1 MSIDIATGEKKDCG
15 KVVDGRLGASFWFF
29 VDKDSNLWFTLWKR
43 NYSYENDFG
52 NLYCYNP
59 EADSIKTYDNV
70 LPMGQLID
78 GTPVSEARNEQRAW
92 TWLSP
97 FPGRDK
103 CYFIQGTLGGGD
115 ERLWIFDPSKDI
127 VSGEAF
133 EPVAYIG
140 SSYFETAVGGD
151 RLYFCTHLSNY
162 WKEGIEAYPGAHVF
176 GYEMA
181 TGTFRDF
188 GIVKERYSIY
198 SAIAVDP
205 VLKKLYVFSVPF
217 VPELYKS
224 DGCHLM
230 SIDIATGEKK
240 DCGKVVDGRL
250 GASFWFFVDKDSN
263 VWFTL
268 WKRNYSYENDFG
280 NLYCYNPEADSIT
293 TFDNVLPK
301 GELIDGTPVS
311 ETRNEQRAWTWLSPF
326 PGRDKCYFIQGTLGG
341 GDERLWIFDPSKDIV
356 SGEAFEPVAY
366 IGSSYFE
373 TAVGGDRLYFCQYE
387 DLEDARTI
395 FSEDEREIDPAS
407 PEYVERKIH
416 LRSISLAEGGLNREI
431 KDHGPLV
438 DQDGHA
444 ALMIMSMAADND
456 GHVFVYGSWRP
467 NSFKEAT
474 LQYLLFEYPNGDL
487 YRLLKRGEFF
497 AVINTNED

>member
-1 MSIDIATGEKKDCG
+1 MKFSSFFFAAAAALVLGACTGNSPAPAEQPDTEAMKNKVYSISMNKICKEWDGQWQGMAVASDGNCYFGSSTHAKSHGAGFHKFDPRTYKHTMIVEDMTYLCGEQNLPFQQGKIHSPIVECDGWLYFCTHLSNYWKEGIEAYPGAHVFGYEMATGNFRDYGIVKERYSIYSAIAVDPVLKKLYVFSVPFVPELYKSDGCHLMSIDMVTGEKKDCG

-59 EADSIKTYDNV
+59 EADSIK
-70 LPMGQLID
+70 
-78 GTPVSEARNEQRAW
+78 
-92 TWLSP
+92 
-97 FPGRDK
+97 
-103 CYFIQGTLGGGD
+103 
-115 ERLWIFDPSKDI
+115 
-127 VSGEAF
+127 
-133 EPVAYIG
+133 
-140 SSYFETAVGGD
+140 
-151 RLYFCTHLSNY
+151 
-162 WKEGIEAYPGAHVF
+162 
-176 GYEMA
+176 
-181 TGTFRDF
+181 
-188 GIVKERYSIY
+188 IY
-198 SAIAVDP
+198 
-205 VLKKLYVFSVPF
+205 
-217 VPELYKS
+217 
-224 DGCHLM
+224 
-230 SIDIATGEKK
+230 
-240 DCGKVVDGRL
+240 
-250 GASFWFFVDKDSN
+250 
-263 VWFTL
+263 
-268 WKRNYSYENDFG
+268 
-280 NLYCYNPEADSIT
+280 
-293 TFDNVLPK
+293 DNVLPK
-301 GELIDGTPVS
+301 GQLIDGTPVS

-395 FSEDEREIDPAS
+395 FSEDEREIDPDS

-416 LRSISLAEGGLNREI
+416 LRSISLIDEGEHREI
-431 KDHGPLV
+431 KDHGPLI
-438 DQDGHA
+438 DQDGRQ

-467 NSFKEAT
+467 KSFKEAT

>member
-1 MSIDIATGEKKDCG
+1 MKKIIFAAAAALSLMFCSCQNTPAPQQEEPDTEAMKNKVYSISMNKICKEW
-15 KVVDGRLGASFWFF
+15 DGQWQGMAVAS
-29 VDKDSNLWFTLWKR
+29 D
-43 NYSYENDFG
+43 G
-52 NLYCYNP
+52 N
-59 EADSIKTYDNV
+59 
-70 LPMGQLID
+70 
-78 GTPVSEARNEQRAW
+78 
-92 TWLSP
+92 
-97 FPGRDK
+97 
-103 CYFIQGTLGGGD
+103 CYFGSSTHAKSHGAGFHK
-115 ERLWIFDPSKDI
+115 FDPRTYRHTMI
-127 VSGEAF
+127 VEDMTYQCGEQDLPF
-133 EPVAYIG
+133 QQGKIHSPIVECDG
-140 SSYFETAVGGD
+140 W
-151 RLYFCTHLSNY
+151 LYFCTHLSNY

-181 TGTFRDF
+181 TGNFRDY

-230 SIDIATGEKK
+230 SIDMVTGEKK

-268 WKRNYSYENDFG
+268 WKRNYVYENDFG
-280 NLYCYNPEADSIT
+280 NLYCYNPEADSIKVY
-293 TFDNVLPK
+293 DNVLPK
-301 GELIDGTPVS
+301 GQLIDETPVS
-311 ETRNEQRAWTWLSPF
+311 EARNEQRAWTWLSPF

-395 FSEDEREIDPAS
+395 FSEDEREIDPDS
-407 PEYVERKIH
+407 PAYVDRKIH
-416 LRSISLAEGGLNREI
+416 LRSISLTEGGLHREI
-431 KDHGPLV
+431 KDHGPII
-438 DQDGHA
+438 DQDGRQ
-444 ALMIMSMAADND
+444 ALMIMSMAADDD

-467 NSFKEAT
+467 KSFKEAT

-497 AVINTNED
+497 AVINTNE

>member
-1 MSIDIATGEKKDCG
+1 MKKIIFAAAAALSLMFCSCQNTPAPQQEEPDTEAMKNKVYSISMNKICKEW
-15 KVVDGRLGASFWFF
+15 DGQWQGMAVAS
-29 VDKDSNLWFTLWKR
+29 D
-43 NYSYENDFG
+43 G
-52 NLYCYNP
+52 N
-59 EADSIKTYDNV
+59 
-70 LPMGQLID
+70 
-78 GTPVSEARNEQRAW
+78 
-92 TWLSP
+92 
-97 FPGRDK
+97 
-103 CYFIQGTLGGGD
+103 CYFGSSTHAKSHGAGFHK
-115 ERLWIFDPSKDI
+115 FDPRTYRHTMI
-127 VSGEAF
+127 VEDMTYQCGEQDLPF
-133 EPVAYIG
+133 QQGKIHSPIVECDG
-140 SSYFETAVGGD
+140 W
-151 RLYFCTHLSNY
+151 LYFCTHLSNY

-181 TGTFRDF
+181 TGKFRDY

-230 SIDIATGEKK
+230 SIDMVTGEKK

-268 WKRNYSYENDFG
+268 WKRNYVYENDFG
-280 NLYCYNPEADSIT
+280 NLYCYTPSADSIKVY
-293 TFDNVLPK
+293 DNVLPK
-301 GELIDGTPVS
+301 GQLIDETPVS
-311 ETRNEQRAWTWLSPF
+311 EARNEQRAWTWLSPF

-395 FSEDEREIDPAS
+395 FSEDEREIDPDS
-407 PEYVERKIH
+407 PTYVDRKIH
-416 LRSISLAEGGLNREI
+416 LRSISLTEGGLHREI
-431 KDHGPLV
+431 KDHGPII
-438 DQDGHA
+438 DQDGRQ
-444 ALMIMSMAADND
+444 ALMIMSMAADAD

-467 NSFKEAT
+467 KSFKEAT

-497 AVINTNED
+497 AVINTKE

>member
-1 MSIDIATGEKKDCG
+1 MKKIIFAAAAALSLMFCSCQNTPAPQQEEPDTEAMKNKVYSISMNKICKEW
-15 KVVDGRLGASFWFF
+15 DGQWQGMAVAS
-29 VDKDSNLWFTLWKR
+29 D
-43 NYSYENDFG
+43 G
-52 NLYCYNP
+52 N
-59 EADSIKTYDNV
+59 
-70 LPMGQLID
+70 
-78 GTPVSEARNEQRAW
+78 
-92 TWLSP
+92 
-97 FPGRDK
+97 
-103 CYFIQGTLGGGD
+103 CYFGSSTHAKSHGAGFHK
-115 ERLWIFDPSKDI
+115 FDPRTYRHTMI
-127 VSGEAF
+127 VEDMTYQCGEQDLPF
-133 EPVAYIG
+133 QQGKIHSPIVECDG
-140 SSYFETAVGGD
+140 W
-151 RLYFCTHLSNY
+151 LYFCTHLSNY

-181 TGTFRDF
+181 TGNFRDY

-230 SIDIATGEKK
+230 SIDMVTGEKK

-250 GASFWFFVDKDSN
+250 GASFWFFVDKDNN

-268 WKRNYSYENDFG
+268 WKRNYVYENDFG
-280 NLYCYNPEADSIT
+280 NLYCYNPSADSIKVY
-293 TFDNVLPK
+293 DNVLPK
-301 GELIDGTPVS
+301 GQLIDETPVS
-311 ETRNEQRAWTWLSPF
+311 EARNEQRAWTWLSPF

-395 FSEDEREIDPAS
+395 FSEDEREIDPDS
-407 PEYVERKIH
+407 PAYVDRKIH
-416 LRSISLAEGGLNREI
+416 LRSISLSEGGLHREI
-431 KDHGPLV
+431 KDHGPII
-438 DQDGHA
+438 DQDGRQ
-444 ALMIMSMAADND
+444 ALMIMSMAADAD

-467 NSFKEAT
+467 KSFKEAT

-497 AVINTNED
+497 AVINTKE

>member
-1 MSIDIATGEKKDCG
+1 MKKIIFAAAAALSLMFCSCQNAPAPQQEEPDTEAMKNKVYSISMNKICKEW
-15 KVVDGRLGASFWFF
+15 DGQWQGMAVAS
-29 VDKDSNLWFTLWKR
+29 D
-43 NYSYENDFG
+43 G
-52 NLYCYNP
+52 N
-59 EADSIKTYDNV
+59 
-70 LPMGQLID
+70 
-78 GTPVSEARNEQRAW
+78 
-92 TWLSP
+92 
-97 FPGRDK
+97 
-103 CYFIQGTLGGGD
+103 CYFGSSTHAKSHGAGFHK
-115 ERLWIFDPSKDI
+115 FDPRTYRHTMI
-127 VSGEAF
+127 VEDMTYQCGEQDLPF
-133 EPVAYIG
+133 QQGKIHSPIVECDG
-140 SSYFETAVGGD
+140 W
-151 RLYFCTHLSNY
+151 LYFCTHLSNY

-181 TGTFRDF
+181 TGNFRDY

-230 SIDIATGEKK
+230 SIDMVTGEKK

-268 WKRNYSYENDFG
+268 WKRNYVYENDFG
-280 NLYCYNPEADSIT
+280 NLYCYNPEADSIKVY
-293 TFDNVLPK
+293 DNVLPK
-301 GELIDGTPVS
+301 GQLIDETPVS
-311 ETRNEQRAWTWLSPF
+311 EARNEQRAWTWLSPF

-395 FSEDEREIDPAS
+395 FSEDEREIDPDS
-407 PEYVERKIH
+407 PAYVDRKIH
-416 LRSISLAEGGLNREI
+416 LRSISLTEGGLHREI
-431 KDHGPLV
+431 KDHGPII
-438 DQDGHA
+438 DQDGRQ

-467 NSFKEAT
+467 KSFKEAT

-497 AVINTNED
+497 AVINTKE

>member
-1 MSIDIATGEKKDCG
+1 MKKIFFAAAAALVTVMSISCQEKKAATEVVEPDTEAMKN
-15 KVVDGRLGASFWFF
+15 KVYSISMNKICKEWDGQWQGMAVAS
-29 VDKDSNLWFTLWKR
+29 D
-43 NYSYENDFG
+43 G
-52 NLYCYNP
+52 N
-59 EADSIKTYDNV
+59 
-70 LPMGQLID
+70 
-78 GTPVSEARNEQRAW
+78 
-92 TWLSP
+92 
-97 FPGRDK
+97 
-103 CYFIQGTLGGGD
+103 CYFGSSTHAKSHGAGFHK
-115 ERLWIFDPSKDI
+115 FDPRTYRHTMLVEDMTYQCGEQDLPFQQGKIHSPI
-127 VSGEAF
+127 VECDGW
-133 EPVAYIG
+133 
-140 SSYFETAVGGD
+140 
-151 RLYFCTHLSNY
+151 LYFCTHLSNY

-181 TGTFRDF
+181 TGEFRDF
-188 GIVKERYSIY
+188 GIVKPRYSIY

-217 VPELYKS
+217 VPEIYKE

-280 NLYCYNPEADSIT
+280 NLYCYNPESDSIT
-293 TFDNVLPK
+293 TYDNVLPK

-311 ETRNEQRAWTWLSPF
+311 EARNEQRAWTWLSPF

-341 GDERLWIFDPSKDIV
+341 GDERLWIFDPSKDIA
-356 SGEAFEPVAY
+356 SGAAFEPVAY

-395 FSEDEREIDPAS
+395 FSEDEREIDPDS
-407 PEYVERKIH
+407 PAYVERKIH
-416 LRSISLAEGGLNREI
+416 LRSISLTEEGLHREI
-431 KDHGPLV
+431 KDHGPLI

-444 ALMIMSMAADND
+444 ALMIMSMAADNN

-474 LQYLLFEYPNGDL
+474 LQYLLFEHPNGDL

-497 AVINTNED
+497 AVIDTNKD

>member
-1 MSIDIATGEKKDCG
+1 MKKIIFAAAAALSLMFCSCQNAPAPQQEEPDTEAMKNKIYSISMNKICKEW
-15 KVVDGRLGASFWFF
+15 DGQWQGMAVAS
-29 VDKDSNLWFTLWKR
+29 D
-43 NYSYENDFG
+43 G
-52 NLYCYNP
+52 N
-59 EADSIKTYDNV
+59 
-70 LPMGQLID
+70 
-78 GTPVSEARNEQRAW
+78 
-92 TWLSP
+92 
-97 FPGRDK
+97 
-103 CYFIQGTLGGGD
+103 CYFGSSTHAKSHGAGFHK
-115 ERLWIFDPSKDI
+115 FDPRTYRHTMI
-127 VSGEAF
+127 VEDMTYQCGEQDLPF
-133 EPVAYIG
+133 QQGKIHSPIVECDG
-140 SSYFETAVGGD
+140 W
-151 RLYFCTHLSNY
+151 LYFCTHLSNY

-181 TGTFRDF
+181 TGEFRDY

-230 SIDIATGEKK
+230 SIDMVTGEKK

-268 WKRNYSYENDFG
+268 WKRNYVYENDFG
-280 NLYCYNPEADSIT
+280 NLYCYNPEADSIKVY
-293 TFDNVLPK
+293 DNVLPK
-301 GELIDGTPVS
+301 GQLIDETPVS
-311 ETRNEQRAWTWLSPF
+311 EARNEQRAWTWLSPF

-395 FSEDEREIDPAS
+395 FSEDEREIDPDS
-407 PEYVERKIH
+407 PAYVDRKIH
-416 LRSISLAEGGLNREI
+416 LRSISLTEGGLHREI
-431 KDHGPLV
+431 KDHGALI
-438 DQDGHA
+438 DQDGRQ
-444 ALMIMSMAADND
+444 ALMIMSMAADAD

-467 NSFKEAT
+467 KSFKEAT

-497 AVINTNED
+497 AVINTKE

>member
-1 MSIDIATGEKKDCG
+1 MKYNILTAAAAALALMFCSCNSRPAVQHEEPDTVAMKNKVYSISMNKICNQW
-15 KVVDGRLGASFWFF
+15 DGQWQGMAVAS
-29 VDKDSNLWFTLWKR
+29 D
-43 NYSYENDFG
+43 G
-52 NLYCYNP
+52 N
-59 EADSIKTYDNV
+59 
-70 LPMGQLID
+70 
-78 GTPVSEARNEQRAW
+78 
-92 TWLSP
+92 
-97 FPGRDK
+97 
-103 CYFIQGTLGGGD
+103 CYFGSSTHAKNHGAGFHK
-115 ERLWIFDPSKDI
+115 FDPRTYKHTMLVEDMTYLCGEQDLPFQQGKIHSPI
-127 VSGEAF
+127 VECDGW
-133 EPVAYIG
+133 
-140 SSYFETAVGGD
+140 
-151 RLYFCTHLSNY
+151 LYFCTHLSNY

-176 GYEMA
+176 GYEKA
-181 TGTFRDF
+181 TGNFRDF

-217 VPELYKS
+217 VPELYKA

-240 DCGKVVDGRL
+240 DCGKVVDGHL

-280 NLYCYNPEADSIT
+280 NLYCYNPSADSIT
-293 TFDNVLPK
+293 TYDNVLPK
-301 GELIDGTPVS
+301 GQLIDGTPVS
-311 ETRNEQRAWTWLSPF
+311 EERNQQRAWTWLSPF
-326 PGRDKCYFIQGTLGG
+326 PGRDKCWFIQGTLGG
-341 GDERLWIFDPSKDIV
+341 GDERLWVFDPSKDIV
-356 SGEAFEPVAY
+356 SGAAFEPVAY

-395 FSEDEREIDPAS
+395 FSEDEREIDPDS
-407 PEYVERKIH
+407 PAYVDRKIH
-416 LRSISLAEGGLNREI
+416 LRSISLTEGGLHREI
-431 KDHGPLV
+431 KDHGALI
-438 DQDGHA
+438 DQDGRQ
-444 ALMIMSMAADND
+444 ALMIMSMAADAD

-467 NSFKEAT
+467 RSFKEAT

-497 AVINTNED
+497 AVVDTNK

>member
-1 MSIDIATGEKKDCG
+1 MKKIIFAAAAALSLMFCSCQNAPAPQQEEPDTEAMKNKVYSISMNKICKEW
-15 KVVDGRLGASFWFF
+15 DGQWQGMAVAS
-29 VDKDSNLWFTLWKR
+29 D
-43 NYSYENDFG
+43 G
-52 NLYCYNP
+52 N
-59 EADSIKTYDNV
+59 
-70 LPMGQLID
+70 
-78 GTPVSEARNEQRAW
+78 
-92 TWLSP
+92 
-97 FPGRDK
+97 
-103 CYFIQGTLGGGD
+103 CYFGSSTHAKSHGAGFHK
-115 ERLWIFDPSKDI
+115 FDPRTYRHTMLVEDMTYLCGEQDLPFQQGKIHSPI
-127 VSGEAF
+127 VECDGW
-133 EPVAYIG
+133 
-140 SSYFETAVGGD
+140 
-151 RLYFCTHLSNY
+151 LYFTTHLSNY

-181 TGTFRDF
+181 TGEFRDF

-230 SIDIATGEKK
+230 SIDMVTGEKK

-268 WKRNYSYENDFG
+268 WKRNYVYENDFG
-280 NLYCYNPEADSIT
+280 NLYCYNPEADSIKVY
-293 TFDNVLPK
+293 DNVLPN
-301 GELIDGTPVS
+301 GQLIDETPVS
-311 ETRNEQRAWTWLSPF
+311 EARNEQRAWTWLSPF

-395 FSEDEREIDPAS
+395 FSEDEREIDPDS
-407 PEYVERKIH
+407 PAYVDRKIH
-416 LRSISLAEGGLNREI
+416 LRSISLTEGGLHREI
-431 KDHGPLV
+431 KDHGALI
-438 DQDGHA
+438 DQDGRQ

-467 NSFKEAT
+467 RSFKEAT

>member
-1 MSIDIATGEKKDCG
+1 MKKIIFAAAAALSLMFCSCQNTPAPQQEEPDTEAMKNKVYSISMNKICKEW
-15 KVVDGRLGASFWFF
+15 DGQWQGMAVAS
-29 VDKDSNLWFTLWKR
+29 D
-43 NYSYENDFG
+43 G
-52 NLYCYNP
+52 N
-59 EADSIKTYDNV
+59 
-70 LPMGQLID
+70 
-78 GTPVSEARNEQRAW
+78 
-92 TWLSP
+92 
-97 FPGRDK
+97 
-103 CYFIQGTLGGGD
+103 CYFGSSTHAKSHGAGFHK
-115 ERLWIFDPSKDI
+115 FDPRTYRHTMI
-127 VSGEAF
+127 VEDMTYQCGEQDLPF
-133 EPVAYIG
+133 QQGKIHSPIVECDG
-140 SSYFETAVGGD
+140 W
-151 RLYFCTHLSNY
+151 LYFCTHLSNY

-181 TGTFRDF
+181 TGEFRDY

-230 SIDIATGEKK
+230 SIDMVTGEKK

-268 WKRNYSYENDFG
+268 WKRNYVYENDFG
-280 NLYCYNPEADSIT
+280 NLYCYNPEADSIKVY
-293 TFDNVLPK
+293 DNVLPK
-301 GELIDGTPVS
+301 GQLIDETPVS
-311 ETRNEQRAWTWLSPF
+311 EARNEQRAWTWLSPF

-395 FSEDEREIDPAS
+395 FSEDEREIDPDS
-407 PEYVERKIH
+407 PAYVDRKIH
-416 LRSISLAEGGLNREI
+416 LRSISLTEGGLHREI
-431 KDHGPLV
+431 KDHGPII
-438 DQDGHA
+438 DQDGRQ
-444 ALMIMSMAADND
+444 ALMIMSMAADAD

-467 NSFKEAT
+467 KSFKEAT

-497 AVINTNED
+497 AVINTKE